1 MLLRMSSL
9 AFGFALLL
17 PLAAAL
23 LHTAKLSA
31 PHGVSIVNAYCT
43 HSSVLTLWLLH
54 GYRAV
59 LPKLT
64 TELAPGCQQSKCH
77 TESASYDRSPSM
89 LHTWK
94 ERKARQ
100 ELGEDAGQAPDIDAW
115 PIWQPQ

>member
-1 MLLRMSSL
+1 MLLRMSSP

-23 LHTAKLSA
+23 LHALLSA
-31 PHGVSIVNAYCT
+31 DLVAPTCLSCCAPQV
-43 HSSVLTLWLLH
+43 
-54 GYRAV
+54 
-59 LPKLT
+59 T
-64 TELAPGCQQSKCH
+64 TELAPGCQQSRCRM
-77 TESASYDRSPSM
+77 EFASYGRSPCM